1 MIKQILTGAF
11 TALMLFIARPTDSM
25 AADTGD
31 NVKIDDSGYVTL
43 VSDHAD
49 KDDITTLRLSL
60 NIEASPDADVSFRF
74 SDDNKAKI
82 SEYRYN
88 AESNQLNIYIS
99 GTESLFNDTDTLDIG
114 AVEVSDKS
122 GNAAAFKVS
131 TSEDSLEYVYNNKL
145 VNDNIVPETAEVTA
159 ETTTTTTTTIT
170 TTTTTTTTVTTSS
183 TKTSTTTTTTKPI
196 TTTTSTS
203 TSTTTIT
210 TTTTSSATPAITTTT
225 TSTSSTDLPQT
236 GNNSTTKIISV
247 ISAVML
253 IGLGCLTVKISGIRR
268 RRKHEK

>member
-11 TALMLFIARPTDSM
+11 TALMLFIARPTNSM
-25 AADTGD
+25 AADIGD

-74 SDDNKAKI
+74 SDDNEAKI

-88 AESNQLNIYIS
+88 TESNQLNIYIS

-114 AVEVSDKS
+114 TVEVSDKS
-122 GNAAAFKVS
+122 GNDAAFKVS
-131 TSEDSLEYVYNNKL
+131 TAEDSLEYVYNNKL

-170 TTTTTTTTVTTSS
+170 TTTTTTTVTTSS
-183 TKTSTTTTTTKPI
+183 TKTSTTTTTT
-196 TTTTSTS
+196 TTSTL

-253 IGLGCLTVKISGIRR
+253 IGLGCLTVKISGISR